1 MGQITIFLIGNKLT
15 LIISL
20 KKSIFSQEDIAKD
33 FYEALIHTILQDR
46 GPQTGVQAS
55 NFGGIHE
62 CVLFS

>member
-1 MGQITIFLIGNKLT
+1 MYLYYLVREEH
-15 LIISL
+15 
-20 KKSIFSQEDIAKD
+20 FSQEDIAKD